1 MRAGS
6 PGEFQFRSHDNFKIS
21 ERASLWNWKSRD
33 IGGRSALDYLIRVE
47 GRSFVEAVFIPSEEA
62 FLIRTQRRGA
72 NCRGLSG
79 SIPYHSDLLGRGP
92 LFWPPF
98 SRVTKRSASRRQTPT
113 TGSAPIAYAL
123 RFRPERRQR
132 RIEALKRF
140 SGRPVGRPVH
150 HHRKLPTG

>member
-79 SIPYHSDLLGRGP
+79 SIPCTKFPGKSWPGAGCLWYAEEKSRAKCPSRSVLLKSIISSVPHSRG
-92 LFWPPF
+92 W
-98 SRVTKRSASRRQTPT
+98 RRS
-113 TGSAPIAYAL
+113 G
-123 RFRPERRQR
+123 RQR
-132 RIEALKRF
+132 MEQAAFDISAAFLPIRF
-140 SGRPVGRPVH
+140 PPQA
-150 HHRKLPTG
+150 